1 MQVSLH
7 NHVFIT
13 LMLGVM
19 PVQNILKSEV
29 RRVVVASRKSVYP
42 LAHIECVVNRYIIN
56 FPWESIIQ
64 TERSGLSTLRNQCS
78 LYLYRLGMFMF

>member
-1 MQVSLH
+1 MQGSLH
-7 NHVFIT
+7 NYVFIT

-64 TERSGLSTLRNQCS
+64 TERSGLSTPRNQCS